1 MKIFKQID
9 FKRIAY
15 QAMGD
20 YGFEPSFPA
29 IVLKEVQAIKDK
41 ISNEEN
47 LSLRD
52 LCSLLWSSID
62 NADSLDLDQIEY
74 CEPLNNKETRVLVA
88 IADVDEHVKQNSH
101 VDQHA
106 SLNATSVYTS
116 VQVFPMLPQA
126 LSHDL
131 SSLKEGEERKAVVI
145 EFFVCEDGSF
155 RPGEIFRAF
164 VQNKS
169 KLVYD
174 EVGPWLEGISPMP
187 AAIQEIPKLAE
198 QIRIQDKVAQCLYK
212 FRRENGALEFETIE
226 PRAKM
231 EEGKVVDLVVTR
243 KNRARILI
251 ENFMVA
257 ANGAMGAFLNKK
269 RIPFI
274 QRVLP
279 IPDQWMRIREV
290 AAERGEDLPLE
301 ADAIALANFLSSQ
314 RKRSP
319 QTFPDLSL
327 TIVKLLGPG
336 QYAMLEGGEKSG
348 HFGLAVQ
355 DYTHATAPNRRYV
368 DLIIQRI
375 LKAVLQGES
384 FPYPKNELSRLAD
397 WCSGKDKAAKKIE
410 RFMRK
415 VASAVLLENRIGEV
429 FEGIIT
435 GASEKGTYVRLIS
448 KPIEGRIV
456 RGQKGLVVG
465 QKLRVRLIQVV
476 PERGYI
482 DFERIGHSP
491 QSLISKRQR
500 KFSQKKF
507 FIFLLSIS
515 SLFLLSRAG
524 DAQIN
529 TQEQSVS
536 AAKLFLQ
543 VEDEK
548 IAQAFEQKLSGV
560 WFKSEGLVEKILAD
574 DQEGSRHQRFIVRL
588 STGQTLLMS
597 HNIDVAPRILDIEVG
612 EKIYFYGRYEWNSQG
627 GVIHW
632 THHDPQG
639 MHPGGWIEYQ
649 GRRYQ

>member
-9 FKRIAY
+9 FKRIAQ
-15 QAMGD
+15 QAMVD
-20 YGFEPSFPA
+20 YGFEPFFPEK
-29 IVLKEVQAIKDK
+29 VLEEIRAVKDK

-47 LSLRD
+47 SSLRD
-52 LCSLLWSSID
+52 LRGLLWSSID

-74 CEPLNNKETRVLVA
+74 CEPLNNKEIRVLVA
-88 IADVDEHVKQNSH
+88 IADVDEYVKQNSH

-106 SLNATSVYTS
+106 SLNATSVYTGA
-116 VQVFPMLPQA
+116 QVFPMLPQT

-131 SSLKEGEERKAVVI
+131 SSLKQGEERKAVVI
-145 EFFVCEDGSF
+145 EYFICEDGSF

-164 VQNKS
+164 VQNKA

-187 AAIQEIPKLAE
+187 AAIQEIPRLE
-198 QIRIQDKVAQCLYK
+198 DQVRLQDKAAQCLSR

-231 EEGKVVDLVVTR
+231 DDGKVVDLVVMQ

-257 ANGAMGAFLNKK
+257 ANGAMVAFLNKE

-290 AAERGEDLPLE
+290 AEERGEDLPLE
-301 ADAIALANFLSSQ
+301 ADAIALANFLSNQ

-327 TIVKLLGPG
+327 TIVKLLGSG
-336 QYAMLEGGEKSG
+336 EYAVLEGGEKSG

-368 DLIIQRI
+368 DLIVQRI
-375 LKAVLQGES
+375 FKSIFRKES
-384 FPYPKNELSRLAD
+384 FPYAKKELIRLAD
-397 WCSGKDKAAKKIE
+397 WCSERDKAAKKIE

-429 FEGIIT
+429 FEGIVT
-435 GASEKGTYVRLIS
+435 GSSEKGTYARLIS

-465 QKLRVRLIQVV
+465 QKLRVRLIQVI

-482 DFERIGHSP
+482 DFE
-491 QSLISKRQR
+491 
-500 KFSQKKF
+500 KK
-507 FIFLLSIS
+507 I
-515 SLFLLSRAG
+515 
-524 DAQIN
+524 
-529 TQEQSVS
+529 
-536 AAKLFLQ
+536 
-543 VEDEK
+543 
-548 IAQAFEQKLSGV
+548 
-560 WFKSEGLVEKILAD
+560 
-574 DQEGSRHQRFIVRL
+574 
-588 STGQTLLMS
+588 
-597 HNIDVAPRILDIEVG
+597 
-612 EKIYFYGRYEWNSQG
+612 
-627 GVIHW
+627 
-632 THHDPQG
+632 
-639 MHPGGWIEYQ
+639 
-649 GRRYQ
+649 